1 MSAFVDAFRSKR
13 VALCIAIGFASGL
26 PLYMRGSTLTTWM
39 RTEGVNLKAIGLFTL
54 IGFIYTFKL
63 LWAPLI
69 DRYAP
74 PFLGRRRGWMFLLQ
88 LGLIAGIAS
97 LGAVGGSK
105 VGMAIVVVAAVVTFM
120 SATHDIAIDA
130 YRVDLLRP
138 NERASGSAVYTLGY
152 RGAALTAGAFALF
165 LADHGVS
172 WPVVFWIMAGAMAV
186 GFIPSLLGPEPDTV
200 PAPRTLQ
207 AAVVEPWKDFFGR
220 RGSLI
225 AIAFIMLYK
234 VGDYLSTEVVN
245 LFLVDMKYSLTEI
258 AFVMKTVSMVATIV
272 GVMLGGGLVAKLG
285 VHRSLIGFG
294 VLQAL
299 TNSGYFVIAV
309 VGKNTALLG
318 VAVAIDWFCNG
329 LAAAAFAAYQIS
341 LCNKRYSAT
350 QFAIIASA
358 STVLGRLFTGLSG
371 FIIAHTGWATFF
383 VYTIIVAIPGVLLA
397 AFGPI
402 HRAAVPTQP
411 APATVPPTESKPPD
425 QK

>member
-1 MSAFVDAFRSKR
+1 MT
-13 VALCIAIGFASGL
+13 I
-26 PLYMRGSTLTTWM
+26 
-39 RTEGVNLKAIGLFTL
+39 
-54 IGFIYTFKL
+54 
-63 LWAPLI
+63 
-69 DRYAP
+69 
-74 PFLGRRRGWMFLLQ
+74 
-88 LGLIAGIAS
+88 
-97 LGAVGGSK
+97 
-105 VGMAIVVVAAVVTFM
+105 
-120 SATHDIAIDA
+120 
-130 YRVDLLRP
+130 
-138 NERASGSAVYTLGY
+138 
-152 RGAALTAGAFALF
+152 
-165 LADHGVS
+165 
-172 WPVVFWIMAGAMAV
+172 
-186 GFIPSLLGPEPDTV
+186 GFIPSLFGPEPETV

-225 AIAFIMLYK
+225 AIGFIMLYK

-258 AFVMKTVSMVATIV
+258 AFVMKTVSMVSTII

-299 TNSGYFVIAV
+299 TNSGYLAIAL
-309 VGKNTALLG
+309 VGKNTALLAA
-318 VAVAIDWFCNG
+318 AVAIDWFCNG

-341 LCNKRYSAT
+341 LCNKRFSAT

-383 VYTIIVAIPGVLLA
+383 VYTILIAIPGVLLA

-402 HRAAVPTQP
+402 HRAAVPVAP
-411 APATVPPTESKPPD
+411 APAPAGNTDPKPAT
-425 QK
+425 